1 MLIIN
6 HNKFLEKYNLIFV
19 ENVKNCTMNKKL
31 GLLFILLFCVISW
44 KGLQSQ
50 DKLFVVTTTSIFE
63 DMVKNVGADK
73 VLTSS
78 IVPVGSD
85 PHSYEPRPSDVR
97 MVASADIIFV
107 NGLNLEG
114 WILEL
119 IRNSGTK
126 APVITLTQGINAL
139 RSSLYENAFDPHAWM
154 DASFGVIYIKNIVE
168 ALQNADPEHA
178 SIYEKELERYVQVIE
193 ETDSYIFER
202 IASIPS
208 EQRLLITSH
217 DAFAYYGKRYGLEL
231 SALMG
236 ISTEAEPQTSDMVR
250 VARQIKQRKIP
261 AVFIESTINPKL
273 LEQIAK
279 DHQINI
285 GGELYSDS
293 LGPEGSGADSYTG
306 MLKYNT
312 DVITMALSK
321 GIISGTKFNTSSSSN
336 KWMIYTAILIF
347 MGLVFIYMFKNTLQ

>member
-1 MLIIN
+1 MIFSY
-6 HNKFLEKYNLIFV
+6 NKYLKKYS
-19 ENVKNCTMNKKL
+19 
-31 GLLFILLFCVISW
+31 LLFIEKTIHWSFIKIPGLPSIWLICVISGN
-44 KGLQSQ
+44 GLLSQ
-50 DKLFVVTTTSIFE
+50 ERLFVVTTTSIFE

-73 VLTSS
+73 VFTSS

-85 PHSYEPRPSDVR
+85 PHIYEPRPSDVR

-126 APVITLTQGINAL
+126 APVITLTRGINPL
-139 RSSLYENAFDPHAWM
+139 KSSQYENAFDPHVWM
-154 DASFGVIYIKNIVE
+154 DASLGLMYIKNIVE
-168 ALQNADPEHA
+168 ALQSADPVHA
-178 SIYEKELERYVQVIE
+178 LIYEREFERYVQVIE
-193 ETDSYIFER
+193 ETDSFIFES
-202 IASIPS
+202 IASIPP

-217 DAFAYYGKRYGLEL
+217 DAFAYYGKRYGLDL

-236 ISTEAEPQTSDMVR
+236 ISTEAEPQTSDMIR

-279 DHQINI
+279 DHQIDI

-306 MLKYNT
+306 MLRYNT
-312 DVITMALSK
+312 DVITRALSQ
-321 GIISGTKFNTSSSSN
+321 GIISGTKFNTSTPTN
-336 KWMIYTAILIF
+336 KWMVYTAILFI
-347 MGLVFIYMFKNTLQ
+347 MGLVFIFMLKNTLQ